1 MGDVRTAYNRMATT
15 LKENS
20 RNIVLYP
27 EFGADLSQLLK
38 FTEEKLREERNAVEV
53 EFEVIK
59 NEDEAK
65 EKGTD
70 ADDI

>member
-1 MGDVRTAYNRMATT
+1 MGDVRAAYNRMATT

-59 NEDEAK
+59 NEVK
-65 EKGTD
+65 EKGTNE
-70 ADDI
+70 DDI

>member
-1 MGDVRTAYNRMATT
+1 MGDVRAAYNRMVET

-27 EFGADLSQLLK
+27 EFGSDLSKILE
-38 FTEEKLREERNAVEV
+38 FTGEKLREERNAIEV

-59 NEDEAK
+59 NSDEEIK
-65 EKGTD
+65 EEGS
-70 ADDI
+70 